1 MTGKTIEHYY
11 VLEQMSTTDLSV
23 VYKARDL
30 KLDRLVM
37 LKAIEVPPNDVDALT
52 SFQKEAKAGVSLNH
66 PNISAIFDVIDQK
79 EGRYL
84 IYEYL
89 AGSSLRERIE
99 RATETGELLPIDRA
113 IDYIIAVAQ
122 GLAEAHRHGIVH
134 RDVCAENVI
143 VTPTHAVK
151 ITNFGKAK
159 MGDVPTF
166 AAGGRALTS
175 SFGAFVPEQLQ
186 GASVDHRC
194 DIYGLASLLFELL
207 TGETA
212 FKARNAAARL
222 HEILYN
228 PVPSMQELRPGISN
242 GLQRLVERGMAKKP
256 EDRFPTMEAFIEALR
271 AEAREGLQETEPLP
285 EEPAVAVL
293 PFSTLATDPVLVEFC
308 DGLTEELSYQLQ
320 QVEGLRVAAS
330 TSAARF
336 RGKTEDLRKIGA
348 HLNVNLLI
356 EGTARSAGSNVRLIV
371 KLTDAETG
379 YQLWSERYDRD
390 LRKMLEAQDEV
401 AASVTRILQAKV
413 LGEPLV
419 STPPPPSTGLTGQ
432 FATAFAVPDLKLDD
446 VLVAA
451 KGLRDPAETM
461 APAIKAAEQV
471 LQVRPDSVDALVA
484 LGYAHAVLGNSAAA
498 EQSFLKALQLNP
510 ERTEARAGL
519 ALYVLAPRG
528 ELSSAEALIEGDPNP
543 SLELALSLGWIYFW
557 QGRYEET
564 VNQCRRAFKID
575 SNSSDIY
582 LLLGRTYDALGQH
595 REALIALGRGQLMAP
610 EDARLL
616 AAISYT
622 HALSGDVKE
631 ANRLADDLGAIAQ
644 KRYVSMMEL
653 ALPYAGQGLAEWV
666 DCCVEK
672 AKETHA
678 AALLWWKLDPAWKPF
693 LKPA

>member
-1 MTGKTIEHYY
+1 MIGKTIEHYY
-11 VLEQMSTTDLSV
+11 VLEQISTSDLSV

-37 LKAIEVPPNDVDALT
+37 LKAIDVPPNDADALA

-66 PNISAIFDVIDQK
+66 PNISSIFDVIDQK
-79 EGRYL
+79 EGRFL

-99 RATETGELLPIDRA
+99 RATETGELLPIDRVL
-113 IDYIIAVAQ
+113 DYMLAVAQ

-159 MGDVPTF
+159 MGDAPTF

-186 GASVDHRC
+186 GAGVDHRC

-207 TGETA
+207 TGEPA
-212 FKARNAAARL
+212 FKSRNAAARL

-228 PVPSMQELRPGISN
+228 PVPNMQDLRPGISN

-256 EDRFPTMEAFIEALR
+256 EDRHPTMEAFIEDLR
-271 AEAREGLQETEPLP
+271 AEAREGMQQTEPLP
-285 EEPAVAVL
+285 DEPAVAVL
-293 PFSTLATDPVLVEFC
+293 PFATLATDPVLNEFC

-336 RGKTEDLRKIGA
+336 RGKTEDLRKVGA
-348 HLNVNLLI
+348 HLNVNLLL
-356 EGTARSAGSNVRLIV
+356 EGTARAAGSNVRLIV

-390 LRKMLEAQDEV
+390 LRKMLEAQDDI
-401 AASVTRILQAKV
+401 AASVTRILRAKV

-419 STPPPPSTGLTGQ
+419 STPTPPPTGLTGQ
-432 FATAFAVPDLKLDD
+432 FATAFAVPDLNLDD
-446 VLVAA
+446 VLSAA
-451 KGLRDPAETM
+451 KGLRNPEETM
-461 APAIKAAEQV
+461 REALKAAQRV
-471 LQVRPDSVDALVA
+471 LDVRPDSLDAFVS
-484 LGYAHAVLGNSAAA
+484 LGYAHAVLGNGMAA
-498 EQSFLKALQLNP
+498 EQAFLKALQLNP
-510 ERTEARAGL
+510 ERTDARAGM

-528 ELSSAEALIEGDPNP
+528 ELSSAEALLEGDPNP
-543 SLELALSLGWIYFW
+543 SLELALGLGWIYFW
-557 QGRYEET
+557 QGRFEET

-575 SNSSDIY
+575 SNSAEIY
-582 LLLGRTYDALGQH
+582 LLLGRAYAAQGQH

-616 AAISYT
+616 AATSYT
-622 HALSGDVKE
+622 HALSGQPKE

-666 DCCVEK
+666 DCCIEK

-693 LKPA
+693 QKAA